1 MTSNTH
7 PDGLPGM
14 DPAFVAATIESLPG
28 RLQKRLDKADP
39 DSWTIA
45 ADVGAD
51 TTTVTVG
58 TATVTLDPPQA
69 AECDCLLSPR
79 CLHLAQVLVSCPS
92 TEAQPDSADDP
103 AADSTDSANPS
114 AHADAPLALTRE
126 QLDTLELAESCLTG
140 LLDRGLGGLTAGD
153 RAKVLRIVAAARVQ
167 KLPLLAAHFARL
179 HGYLG
184 TGRLGYGE
192 SHVTQA
198 AISTLVEIALA
209 THQLRHGHDTGTL
222 SIDAVGTTRRTYSPV
237 GTLRLRGWACEPLL
251 TASGYS
257 GVITYMVDE
266 RDGRIFELSSVLP
279 GDNEQIAKAYFGDAG
294 FSQLGLSHR
303 DVARTGLLLT
313 NATVS
318 ADGRLGRGN
327 KLRVSTRTPD
337 TDAVPAQDWWF
348 GDAILRGIE
357 DDGQHPVFVFDTD
370 EGPLRCQASPTAE
383 RLGGPALRTL
393 ASANNVQVQ
402 LRLRQRHA
410 QEPGSAPWILIG
422 VAHEDTWVFPGL
434 DRPNTHWLGI
444 PKDAEP
450 IAVPFSQIEPETVLR
465 RWRNSVA
472 RQGRRAV
479 TGTNREH
486 LMADATWLRSHASG
500 HRAELLERLAD
511 AAATGSY
518 DFDGRFRP
526 DPSNIPRRWAAV
538 AAVC

>member
-103 AADSTDSANPS
+103 AADSTDSADPS
-114 AHADAPLALTRE
+114 APADTPLALTRE

-153 RAKVLRIVAAARVQ
+153 RAKVLRVVAAARVQ

-179 HGYLG
+179 HGHLG